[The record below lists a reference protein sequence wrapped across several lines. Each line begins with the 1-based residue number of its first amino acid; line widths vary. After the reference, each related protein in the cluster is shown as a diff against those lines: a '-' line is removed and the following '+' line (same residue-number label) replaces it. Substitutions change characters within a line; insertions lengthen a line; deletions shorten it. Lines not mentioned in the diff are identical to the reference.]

1 MAQGTRYSDQ
11 RRKWWNESL
20 GENLVDSRTILP
32 REGHSR
38 IKVLADQ
45 LGERVP
51 ILLGKF
57 VMASLSMFDLGKT
70 ELPRIEAVEDDGQ
83 AAAGSLTQIILDE
96 DVFQICGAI
105 AASRFPQDTGSTR
118 MRQCAM
124 MMMVASETAAGRR
137 PTMAGIARITGS
149 PTSPIIALA
158 TTLEERGLLTRIRMA
173 GVSNGKS
180 GKVLQIRPDALRAIN
195 AAHVAQTGS
204 PIVPIDEPAVKP
216 SDEPPLSETDA

>member
-1 MAQGTRYSDQ
+1 MAEGTRYSDQ
-11 RRKWWNESL
+11 RRKWWDESL
-20 GENLVDSRTILP
+20 GERLVDSRTILP

-70 ELPRIEAVEDDGQ
+70 ELPTIEAAEDEGQ
-83 AAAGSLTQIILDE
+83 AAAGPPTQVILDE
-96 DVFQICGAI
+96 DVFQICAAI

-124 MMMVASETAAGRR
+124 MMMIASEMAAGRR
-137 PTMAGIARITGS
+137 PTMAGIARYTGS
-149 PTSPIIALA
+149 PPSPIIALA
-158 TTLEERGLLTRIRMA
+158 TTLEERGLLMRVRMP

-180 GKVLQIRPDALRAIN
+180 GKVLQIRSDAVQAIN
-195 AAHVAQTGS
+195 NAHLEQTGM
-204 PIVPIDEPAVKP
+204 PIIPINEK
-216 SDEPPLSETDA
+216 LSADQHGSTVQG

>member
-11 RRKWWNESL
+11 RRKWWNDSL

-57 VMASLSMFDLGKT
+57 VMASLSMFDLGRN
-70 ELPRIEAVEDDGQ
+70 ELPAIERGEDEGQ
-83 AAAGSLTQIILDE
+83 IPARTAQVILDE
-96 DVFQICGAI
+96 DVFQICAAI
-105 AASRFPQDTGSTR
+105 IASRFPEDTGSTR

-124 MMMVASETAAGRR
+124 MILIASETAAGRK
-137 PTMAGIARITGS
+137 PTMAGLARMTGS
-149 PTSPIIALA
+149 PTSPIIVLA
-158 TTLEERGLLTRIRMA
+158 TSLEERGLLTRIRMA

-180 GKVLQIRPDALRAIN
+180 GKVLQIRPDALKAIN
-195 AAHVAQTGS
+195 DAHLAQTGS
-204 PIVPIDEPAVKP
+204 PIFRIDEQSTRPP
-216 SDEPPLSETDA
+216 DEPSAPKTDV

>member
-1 MAQGTRYSDQ
+1 MAHGTRYADQ

-38 IKVLADQ
+38 IKILADQ

-57 VMASLSMFDLGKT
+57 VMASLSMFDLGRN
-70 ELPRIEAVEDDGQ
+70 ELPAIERGEDEGQ
-83 AAAGSLTQIILDE
+83 IPARTPQVILDE
-96 DVFQICGAI
+96 DVFQICAAI
-105 AASRFPQDTGSTR
+105 AASRFPEDTGSSR

-124 MMMVASETAAGRR
+124 LMMIASETAASRK
-137 PTMAGIARITGS
+137 PTMAGIARMTGS
-149 PTSPIIALA
+149 PTSPIIVLA
-158 TTLEERGLLTRIRMA
+158 TALEERGVLTRIRMA

-180 GKVLQIRPDALRAIN
+180 GKVLQIRPDALKAIN
-195 AAHVAQTGS
+195 DAHLAQTGS
-204 PIVPIDEPAVKP
+204 PIVQIDEAAAIASNEP
-216 SDEPPLSETDA
+216 SAPETDS